1 MTRPESSAGRAALW
15 LGLLL
20 ITLVLFM
27 PAAEP
32 LFRGWFPMLERPV
45 YTRASFLELTLSHI
59 GLVAASSLV
68 IVILGVAAGTFV
80 TRPAG
85 REFAGIVDTI
95 VTVGQT
101 FPPVAVLAIA
111 VPLTG
116 YGAMPTFLALIAY
129 GALPVVATTVTG
141 LRGVPESV
149 REAADG
155 AGFSPL
161 GRLLQ
166 IDLPLAAPVILS
178 GVRTSVVINIGTATI
193 GSTVGAL
200 TLGSPI
206 IEGLSG
212 SNPAYVLQGAVLVGV
227 LAIFVDQAFECL
239 QRRLTRHRADAVPA

>member
-1 MTRPESSAGRAALW
+1 MLGCGSSDRVAFWLAL
-15 LGLLL
+15 LFMVLLL
-20 ITLVLFM
+20 AM
-27 PAAEP
+27 PAGEP
-32 LFRGWFPMLERPV
+32 LFRHWFPALERPV
-45 YTRASFLELTLSHI
+45 YTRVPFVELALSHI

-68 IVILGVAAGTFV
+68 IVILGIAAGAFV
-80 TRPAG
+80 TRPMG

-116 YGAMPTFLALIAY
+116 YGATPTLLALIAY

-141 LRGVPESV
+141 LRGVPAAV

-166 IDLPLAAPVILS
+166 IELPLAAPVILS
-178 GVRTSVVINIGTATI
+178 GIRTSVVISIGTATI
-193 GSTVGAL
+193 GSTVGAV

-212 SNPAYVLQGAVLVGV
+212 SNPAYVLQGAILVGL
-227 LAIFVDQAFECL
+227 LAIAVDQAFEGL
-239 QRRLTRHRADAVPA
+239 QRRMTRHQAEAAV